1 VRRAWWLLVTVPN
14 TGTHKEKPKMH
25 KIAVSLAIVCSC
37 ALTVQG
43 QGTRAEKAAASS
55 ATAILFRGPNFGNVP
70 DAGAWVTVL
79 DTTIKP
85 PGGKDLFIGVS
96 AVSLIININDSAAT
110 GALTDSN
117 APGEIVVR
125 VLVDGKV
132 ATPGVVCLDLIQHL
146 TRTRLSTQ
154 LSNCTE
160 VDVGPNA
167 GKVTCTS
174 TPGLLDVTF
183 LDASAHSFNFIM
195 QDVSPGDVHNVKVQ
209 AQFFAFAFHPG
220 DMAEA
225 IMGARTVTVEQVAL
239 DPQ

>member
-1 VRRAWWLLVTVPN
+1 
-14 TGTHKEKPKMH
+14 MH
-25 KIAVSLAIVCSC
+25 KIVVSLAIVCSC
-37 ALTVQG
+37 ALTVHG

-96 AVSLIININDSAAT
+96 AVSEIINVNNNAAT
-110 GALTDSN
+110 GAITASVAL
-117 APGEIVVR
+117 GEILVR
-125 VLVDGKV
+125 VLVDGNV
-132 ATPGVVCLDLIQHL
+132 ATPGVVVLDAVEHI
-146 TRTRLSTQ
+146 TITRLSTQ

-174 TPGLLDVTF
+174 TPGLLDAIF
-183 LDASAHSFNFIM
+183 LDASANSFNFIM

-209 AQFFAFAFHPG
+209 AQFFAASTLGSF
-220 DMAEA
+220 AEA